1 MGDMVLDQ
9 VLRGGLRTLGRACA
23 RAVGWRW
30 GKAVFLVVSGL
41 GSGFGLAWLG
51 GICCSRV
58 KLSLVPYS
66 ALQDSIWS
74 ISFCYVPSDRPPPTR
89 FGAGE
94 DARLCR
100 ISFRGQW
107 GLRDFG
113 GCFTEI
119 LQSLSSWCASLFR
132 FALQSCRQFLSAS
145 QKAPYISPKSLRRM
159 RVVMM
164 VTVLVTLLRKLKT
177 ITNFRFASDEKMK

>member
-145 QKAPYISPKSLRRM
+145 QKALYISPKSLRRM